1 MAKIVKLTPRHLSEE
16 LARYEREFG
25 LSSAEFLVKYQAGEM
40 GDSES
45 VMHWAYLCSVAVR
58 RGVLAVAIVRA

>member
-1 MAKIVKLTPRHLSEE
+1 MAKVVKLTPHYVSEQ

-25 LSSAEFLVKYQAGEM
+25 MSSADFLVKYQEGEM

-45 VMHWAYLCSVAVR
+45 MMHWAYLCSVALR
-58 RGVLAVAIVRA
+58 RGVLTGSAVRA